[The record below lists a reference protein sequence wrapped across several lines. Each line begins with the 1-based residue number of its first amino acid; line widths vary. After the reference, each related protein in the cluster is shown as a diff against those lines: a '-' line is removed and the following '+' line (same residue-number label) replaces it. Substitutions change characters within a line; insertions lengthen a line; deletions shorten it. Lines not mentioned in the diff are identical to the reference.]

1 MAGVLLALPTVAAA
15 EADFKLSP
23 AYEGLAASYIVT
35 SAVKGEADTV
45 VVGFKQSGEVAD
57 LSGGLAVLRL
67 GRDDWT
73 PAWGCWFDGYYPS
86 NITVSGR
93 DISMK
98 LIKTTLS
105 GEETRSYAL
114 VYGKDYIYLH
124 EQGGP
129 FTGAQFV
136 ASSTLAKGG
145 AKPEAAFDGDPLT
158 AWAEG
163 AEGTGIDEWVA
174 VKFARPQNVGIVG
187 IIPGLF
193 PGKGWKD
200 SNRVNRGELKLDI
213 SEEKG
218 DAASKIDFEKDLGL
232 TIGGDTVDLMFPNRK
247 SMRFFEV
254 KRRAVKEL
262 KVVITSIYLGD
273 KNDDTYIAEIIPFTY
288 ISLDKKAAPATDA
301 AKESPKA
308 DTAGAVD
315 TEKAVEP
322 VKPKPAEKKPA
333 EKKESKEE

>member
-1 MAGVLLALPTVAAA
+1 MKSYLAVWAAVLSALPSIAAGA

-35 SAVKGEADTV
+35 SATKGEADTV

-57 LSGGLAVLRL
+57 LSGGLAILKL
-67 GRDDWT
+67 SKDEWT
-73 PAWGCWFDGYYPS
+73 PVWGCWFEGFYPS
-86 NITVSGR
+86 NITVSSG

-98 LIKTTLS
+98 LVKTTLS
-105 GEETRSYAL
+105 GEETRSYTL
-114 VYGKDYIYLH
+114 NHGRNYQYLH

-129 FTGAQFV
+129 FAGAQYT
-136 ASSTLAKGG
+136 ASSSSPKSG
-145 AKPEAAFDGDPLT
+145 KPEAAFDGDPTT

-163 AEGTGIDEWVA
+163 ADGTGIDEWVS
-174 VKFARPQNVGIVG
+174 VKFAKPQNVGVVG
-187 IIPGLF
+187 IVPGLF
-193 PGKGWKD
+193 TGKWKD

-232 TIGGDTVDLMFPNRK
+232 TIGGDTIDLNFPNRK

-262 KVVITSIYLGD
+262 KVVITSVYLGD
-273 KNDDTYIAEIIPFTY
+273 KNDDTHIAEVIPFAF
-288 ISLDKKAAPATDA
+288 IALEKKAAPAA
-301 AKESPKA
+301 
-308 DTAGAVD
+308 
-315 TEKAVEP
+315 EP
-322 VKPKPAEKKPA
+322 PKPSEKKD
-333 EKKESKEE
+333 E